1 MAVASAASSWLC
13 HEGEKAK
20 PGAFQG
26 RDRESGGSGAQTGGE
41 RKGLEQ
47 RGLPRP
53 ASPPRHRLQQP
64 EPQGASASQTSE
76 GREGRR
82 GPG

>member
-13 HEGEKAK
+13 HEGERSQAWRL
-20 PGAFQG
+20 PGPRLG
-26 RDRESGGSGAQTGGE
+26 ERSGAQTGGE